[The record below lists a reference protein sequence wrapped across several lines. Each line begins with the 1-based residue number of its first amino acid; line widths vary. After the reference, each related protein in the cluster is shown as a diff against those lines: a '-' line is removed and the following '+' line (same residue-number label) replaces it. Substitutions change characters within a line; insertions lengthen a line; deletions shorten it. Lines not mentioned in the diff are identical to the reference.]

1 MFHTNFEASLVAE
14 FHQGD
19 SNSSQMIIYNRS
31 VCTYAAL
38 RTASSNAPGTPPLN
52 LILDCKASELEL
64 CKKTIQPVTSHFSRS
79 QQV

>member
-38 RTASSNAPGTPPLN
+38 RTASSNAPGIS
-52 LILDCKASELEL
+52 LISPASTTEFDLRL
-64 CKKTIQPVTSHFSRS
+64 
-79 QQV
+79 